1 MKSTSLVSE
10 PCLATHIYVGSQSQS
25 LRQSGGQRFRG
36 KVTNNNKLRESKKWK
51 HFLKSISLQIFKLT
65 YLDASLPTIDQRL
78 QSLEKMFTT
87 FMATSIKDRNKTS
100 MAIERLNDHL
110 NNNKI
115 RSKVE
120 SPSDSMRS
128 IVPEKR
134 LDDRRTSMFFGRS
147 PIHDSAAEQQNHI

>member
-1 MKSTSLVSE
+1 METFSKVYLSSNIQTDILGSMSE
-10 PCLATHIYVGSQSQS
+10 E
-25 LRQSGGQRFRG
+25 
-36 KVTNNNKLRESKKWK
+36 N
-51 HFLKSISLQIFKLT
+51 
-65 YLDASLPTIDQRL
+65 LDANLPTIDQRL